1 MQNEDLIRIS
11 LEVKTQTPPSPLN
24 IYYLVTIKLP
34 LITLLG
40 WGATDNTGEQSQF
53 LRQVDLGFN
62 QTTDCDCKYRFIL
75 ETNVG
80 QDNEDTCSG
89 DSGPTI

>member
-1 MQNEDLIRIS
+1 M
-11 LEVKTQTPPSPLN
+11 
-24 IYYLVTIKLP
+24 
-34 LITLLG
+34 LG

-53 LRQVDLGFN
+53 LKQVDLGFN
-62 QTTDCDCKYRFIL
+62 STTDCDCNDRFIL

-80 QDNEDTCSG
+80 QNKEDACSG